1 MKCEGHAISM
11 TDTET
16 TVIRIDANPDAS
28 AQHKARDD
36 PGVAAILK
44 SLGISK
50 VEDYVYQDN
59 KKVEKLV
66 SYVMTVSNAGRAK
79 YLIKKVAQ
87 ILPEFI
93 DDDDKKVIDNTI
105 DDIMMPEREKR
116 LSSSQYIYWPN
127 EKENLPMEATDK
139 PKIKRTR
146 EIRLH
151 INLIFVQ
158 FTIRWKRERISN

>member
-1 MKCEGHAISM
+1 MKCEGHSISI

-116 LSSSQYIYWPN
+116 LSSSYIYWPTEN
-127 EKENLPMEATDK
+127 ENLPTEVTDE
-139 PKIKRTR
+139 PKTKKTR
-146 EIRLH
+146 EIRLT
-151 INLIFVQ
+151 INLIFVR

>member
-116 LSSSQYIYWPN
+116 LSISHIYWPT
-127 EKENLPMEATDK
+127 EIKNLPTEATDELK
-139 PKIKRTR
+139 TKKTR
-146 EIRLH
+146 EIRLT
-151 INLIFVQ
+151 INLIFVR